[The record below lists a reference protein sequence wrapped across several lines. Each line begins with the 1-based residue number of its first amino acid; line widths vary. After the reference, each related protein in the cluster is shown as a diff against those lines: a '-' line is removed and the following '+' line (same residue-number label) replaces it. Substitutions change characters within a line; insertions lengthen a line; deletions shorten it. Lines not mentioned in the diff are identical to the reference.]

1 MKVIVDTSIWSLAL
15 RRKDSNESSIVSELE
30 TLITDFRIQ
39 LIGPIRQEL
48 LSGIKSESQFKK
60 LRMYLRSFPDYT
72 IKSEDF
78 ELAAEFFNKCRSKGI
93 QGSNTDFLIC
103 SIAANNNWQIY
114 TIDQDFLH
122 FQKIIPIHLYKSNK

>member
-15 RRKDSNESSIVSELE
+15 RRNNSNESSIVSELE

-48 LSGIKSESQFKK
+48 LSGIKSEDQFKK
-60 LRMYLRSFPDYT
+60 LRSYLRSFPDYT
-72 IKSEDF
+72 LKSEDF

-114 TIDQDFLH
+114 TTDQDFLH

>member
-15 RRKDSNESSIVSELE
+15 RRNNSNESSIVSELE

-48 LSGIKSESQFKK
+48 LSGIKSEDQFKK

-114 TIDQDFLH
+114 TTDQDFLH